1 MIESKLAFL
10 QMQIEG
16 LFGYSS
22 GLREPRFSPLPKVFN
37 TFDVIATIRKLI
49 VSMLDSIVFLIAK
62 INQSVVGFEAVRIDC
77 WIRTDLRGDDRIKFV
92 YWTVWNN
99 LSIYVS
105 SSFDQTKHD
114 VFPLG
119 STTAFT
125 ANAFRSEVAFIK
137 LNATFF
143 KDAFLFAKVNNTFSE
158 SKEDTIDWLTT
169 DARQW
174 GNFGCFKVK
183 GKVF

>member
-77 WIRTDLRGDDRIKFV
+77 
-92 YWTVWNN
+92 
-99 LSIYVS
+99 
-105 SSFDQTKHD
+105 
-114 VFPLG
+114 
-119 STTAFT
+119 
-125 ANAFRSEVAFIK
+125 
-137 LNATFF
+137 
-143 KDAFLFAKVNNTFSE
+143 
-158 SKEDTIDWLTT
+158 
-169 DARQW
+169 
-174 GNFGCFKVK
+174 
-183 GKVF
+183 